1 MLHKLVCE
9 IRNLHTRQIIVV
21 IQKPIMNRQK
31 TSFLRHP
38 SLQYLLIMLLGSYG
52 VYISM
57 PIDLHPQ
64 STVETL
70 DLIIN
75 LIIFVPCSL
84 IALIGGLLAIYCAVL
99 SDRIDENGR
108 FTKFATIVLKNFGLH
123 KFLLS
128 EFIFL
133 GPLNLFAKTFRSL
146 FKKQRI
152 KNPW

>member
-31 TSFLRHP
+31 TPFLRHP
-38 SLQYLLIMLLGSYG
+38 SLQYLLMMLLGSYG

-64 STVETL
+64 STVETI

-84 IALIGGLLAIYCAVL
+84 IALIGGLLAIYCVGL
-99 SDRIDENGR
+99 SNRIDENGR
-108 FTKFATIVLKNFGLH
+108 FTKFATIVLKNFGIH
-123 KFLLS
+123 KLLMS
-128 EFIFL
+128 EFVFL

-146 FKKQRI
+146 FKKQE
-152 KNPW
+152 